1 MKYIIGVL
9 CVTYLPA
16 YAFAEQLQD
25 NTNVPVP
32 SIPDTI
38 DSKSK
43 NTQIKINEQEQD
55 NNVAQ
60 LFLNISINSN
70 PSEDLVAVRQD
81 QDKKLYI
88 RARDLK
94 TLRLKMDESIS
105 DSQWICLNELKDIR
119 FKFLENEQSL
129 NLQVPPHMMTGYS
142 VDLKGQQ
149 ITSPQL

>member
-43 NTQIKINEQEQD
+43 KH
-55 NNVAQ
+55 A
-60 LFLNISINSN
+60 
-70 PSEDLVAVRQD
+70 
-81 QDKKLYI
+81 DK
-88 RARDLK
+88 
-94 TLRLKMDESIS
+94 DE
-105 DSQWICLNELKDIR
+105 
-119 FKFLENEQSL
+119 
-129 NLQVPPHMMTGYS
+129 
-142 VDLKGQQ
+142 
-149 ITSPQL
+149 